1 MAQKS
6 ELVSIIDTVPISY
19 FVYSSLSCF
28 GRRRGGELPGMWFVR
43 ALTEA
48 GRDLAAV
55 RQTLYRMEAEGE
67 LLTRRAGRVKFYR
80 ATGVADG
87 EIETG
92 LAKIFQPAAP
102 DWDGQWTMVHL
113 NLRGPANRVARER
126 VVSLL
131 AVQGFALMGDEVYL
145 HPRDVGRELA
155 GAIGAAARAHVI
167 IVRGP
172 LTNVAATPT
181 ILAHWR
187 VPALNQRYRR
197 VRIRLEELARALDRR
212 VSDRDAFLLRFALV
226 FDFLGVA
233 WDDPDLPPAVLPA
246 DWQGHAARELAA
258 SLYRRLV
265 EPATRYSDRLLDGTS
280 SSAGS
285 PR

>member
-1 MAQKS
+1 
-6 ELVSIIDTVPISY
+6 
-19 FVYSSLSCF
+19 
-28 GRRRGGELPGMWFVR
+28 MWFVR
-43 ALTEA
+43 ALAEA

-80 ATGVADG
+80 ATGVADA

-92 LAKIFQPAAP
+92 LAKIFQPSSAA
-102 DWDGQWTMVHL
+102 WDGQWTMVHL
-113 NLRGPANRVARER
+113 SLRGPAHRVARER

-131 AVQGFALMGDEVYL
+131 AVQGFASIGDEVYL
-145 HPRDVGRELA
+145 HPRDVGVDLA
-155 GAIGAAARAHVI
+155 GAIGAQVRSRVI

-172 LTNVAATPT
+172 LTNPTATPT

-197 VRIRLEELARALDRR
+197 VGVRLAEVERVLERS
-212 VSDRDAFLLRFALV
+212 VSDRDAFLLRFAVV

-233 WDDPDLPPAVLPA
+233 WDDPDLPPAALPA
-246 DWQGHAARELAA
+246 DWQGHAVRDLAA
-258 SLYRRLV
+258 RLYHRLV
-265 EPATRYSDRLLDGTS
+265 EPATRHADRLFDRTP
-280 SSAGS
+280 S
-285 PR
+285 PARSR